1 MEFSLNIL
9 FGAISDALHSF
20 NFPEIDLVLG
30 ISEGGK
36 APAAMIAHQLGV
48 TLKLINLGNK
58 NDQGKFSLSTSEI
71 DQIVE
76 WDFFG
81 HHRILIVDDV
91 SVTGKTLQFIKDNVQ
106 ADDVY
111 TLVLFGE
118 ADYVLFPKVK
128 SKITLPWNID

>member
-1 MEFSLNIL
+1 MKSSLDIS
-9 FGAISDALHSF
+9 FGAISDALHGF

-58 NDQGKFSLSTSEI
+58 NDQGDFSLSSSEI
-71 DQIVE
+71 EEVLE

-91 SVTGKTLQFIKDNVQ
+91 SITGKTLQLLKENVR

-118 ADYVLFPKVK
+118 ADHVLFPKVK
-128 SKITLPWNID
+128 SAVKLPWTAE